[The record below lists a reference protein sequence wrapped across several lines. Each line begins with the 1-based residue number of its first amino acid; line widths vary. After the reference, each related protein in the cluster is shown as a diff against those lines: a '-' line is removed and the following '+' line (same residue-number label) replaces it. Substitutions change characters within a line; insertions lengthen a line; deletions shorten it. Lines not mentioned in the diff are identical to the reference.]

1 MSKNRFEQLIE
12 YVINDE
18 EAKAKELFHQI
29 VVEKSRAI
37 YEDLMDEDTVEEEL
51 EEDNAMG
58 EEPTEIDTNVS
69 ETLGGNPAQE
79 MIDDV
84 EMEEQ
89 GMSEDDTDVEF
100 DDEAEKAGKD
110 MTHDIEDEHDDGEL
124 ENRVV
129 DLEDKLDELMA
140 EFEAMM
146 DGGDAGGDMGDTPDM
161 TDIEVQDDEYE
172 TEGMMPMEEAINLK
186 QVHPKVTTQEAPGT
200 DTKSTVAANSGA
212 RGAMAQPV
220 KMTGDTAQGRPA
232 PTTKDL
238 IGKVGNSPAQG
249 VQSPK
254 AAPKPVTGQAAGVN
268 TRTPFPKA

>member
-37 YEDLMDEDTVEEEL
+37 YEDLMDEEEKDDL

-58 EEPTEIDTNVS
+58 EEPTEVDADMS
-69 ETLGGNPAQE
+69 ESLGGSQAQD

-89 GMSEDDTDVEF
+89 GMSEDEDMDADF
-100 DDEAEKAGKD
+100 DDKAEKAGHE

-146 DGGDAGGDMGDTPDM
+146 DGGSDAKDMGDTPGM
-161 TDIEVQDDEYE
+161 TDMEVQNDEFE

-186 QVHPKVTTQEAPGT
+186 TVTPKTTTQEAPGT
-200 DTKSTVAANSGA
+200 NTKSTVAFNSGKTGMQ
-212 RGAMAQPV
+212 GAPV

-238 IGKVGNSPAQG
+238 IGKVGNTPAQG
-249 VQSPK
+249 TQDPK
-254 AAPKPVTGQAAGVN
+254 AAPKPVTTQAAGVN
-268 TRTPFPKA
+268 ARSPLPKA

>member
-37 YEDLMDEDTVEEEL
+37 YEDLMDEEEKDDI

-58 EEPTEIDTNVS
+58 EEPTEIDTDMS
-69 ETLGGNPAQE
+69 ESLGGSQAQD

-89 GMSEDDTDVEF
+89 GMSEDDSDVEF
-100 DDEAEKAGKD
+100 DDKAEKAGHEL
-110 MTHDIEDEHDDGEL
+110 THDIEGEHDDGEL

-146 DGGDAGGDMGDTPDM
+146 DGDAKDMGDTPDM
-161 TDIEVQDDEYE
+161 TDIEVQDDEFE

-238 IGKVGNSPAQG
+238 IGKVGNTPAQG
-249 VQSPK
+249 TQDPK
-254 AAPKPVTGQAAGVN
+254 AAPKPVTTQAAGVN

>member
-37 YEDLMDEDTVEEEL
+37 YEDLMDEDESKDDL

-58 EEPTEIDTNVS
+58 EEPTEVDTDMS
-69 ETLGGNPAQE
+69 ESLGGSQAQD

-89 GMSEDDTDVEF
+89 GMSEGEDDVEF
-100 DDEAEKAGKD
+100 DDKAEKAGHE
-110 MTHDIEDEHDDGEL
+110 MTHDIEDMHDDGEL

-146 DGGDAGGDMGDTPDM
+146 DGGDAKDMGDTPDM
-161 TDIEVQDDEYE
+161 TDIEVQNDEFE

-200 DTKSTVAANSGA
+200 NSKSTIAANSGA

-232 PTTKDL
+232 PTAKDL

-249 VQSPK
+249 TQSPK
-254 AAPKPVTGQAAGVN
+254 AAPKAVTTQAAGVN
-268 TRTPFPKA
+268 TRTPFPKG

>member
-254 AAPKPVTGQAAGVN
+254 AAPKPVTSQASGVN

>member
-37 YEDLMDEDTVEEEL
+37 YEDLMDEEEL
-51 EEDNAMG
+51 DEDNAMG
-58 EEPTEIDTNVS
+58 EEPTEVDTDMS
-69 ETLGGNPAQE
+69 ENAPVLGGDPAKD

-89 GMSEDDTDVEF
+89 GMSEDDTDAEF
-100 DDEAEKAGKD
+100 DDGAEEAGKD
-110 MTHDIEDEHDDGEL
+110 LTHDMEAGHDDGEL

-146 DGGDAGGDMGDTPDM
+146 DGGNGADAMDTPDM
-161 TDIEVQDDEYE
+161 TDMEVQDDELE
-172 TEGMMPMEEAINLK
+172 TEGMMMPMEEAINLK
-186 QVHPKVTTQEAPGT
+186 QVHPKTTTQEAPGT
-200 DTKSTVAANSGA
+200 DTKSVVAVNSGA

-220 KMTGDTAQGRPA
+220 KMTGDTVQGRPA

-238 IGKVGNSPAQG
+238 IGLVGNSPAQG
-249 VQSPK
+249 IQSPK
-254 AAPKPVTGQAAGVN
+254 AAPKPVTTQASGVN